1 MNRGLRTTGRIVVTA
16 LLLSAVAVAQSG
28 SGKTAKTSKDH
39 PSKMSKVAFWRH
51 HDKDKNAKPH
61 AKPAQTK
68 PAQAKQAQVKSTTA
82 KQSQTS
88 KTQVRPVSA
97 KQTASKTTTAK
108 AHSAQ
113 NGKSQ
118 AKSMTAQNT
127 PASPKQ

>member
-1 MNRGLRTTGRIVVTA
+1 VSA

-28 SGKTAKTSKDH
+28 ASKHDKTSKDH
-39 PSKMSKVAFWRH
+39 PSKMSKMEFWRH
-51 HDKDKNAKPH
+51 HDKDKNAKQH
-61 AKPAQTK
+61 AAKAAKP
-68 PAQAKQAQVKSTTA
+68 KQAQVKPAAA

-97 KQTASKTTTAK
+97 KQTASKTTAK

-118 AKSMTAQNT
+118 AKSMTSQNT
-127 PASPKQ
+127 AASPKQ